1 VIEINQAL
9 LEGLVNINTS
19 MLVMGA
25 SVVRELGIMHLVSKH
40 ETYKTT
46 LGLFRRWEESST
58 FL

>member
-46 LGLFRRWEESST
+46 LGMVI
-58 FL
+58 